1 MAEPFSRSLRLVV
14 MEDKWTAALAL
25 GTGLVLLLAWGGW
38 FVAADI
44 RVYEV
49 SPHARVELEQAASP
63 VQAPVAGRV
72 VQANLTLGR
81 EVQAGELL
89 VEIDTGAEG
98 QRLQEEQERL
108 AALKPQLEALRRQ
121 LSSEEQR
128 LVQEREVGR
137 SAVEEARARS
147 AETEATARFASE
159 NLQTMAQLSQD
170 VVAPLEV
177 KRAKADEEAS
187 QAVARALTFTLQRI
201 VASQRARESELLAR
215 IAELRRTEA
224 QLAGSIATSA
234 AAVRSFEQEINQR
247 RIRAPI
253 AGRLGEVATLRP
265 GAVLREGER
274 VATVVPSGRLR
285 LIAGFP
291 PAVAVGRLQK
301 GQKARLRLDGFPWSQ
316 FGAVEARVDS
326 VATEVRDGLIRV
338 EFSLDQAPSSIPL
351 QHGMTGTVEVEVEK
365 ASPATIVLRSLGQRL
380 SQPAVAPSR

>member
-1 MAEPFSRSLRLVV
+1 
-14 MEDKWTAALAL
+14 
-25 GTGLVLLLAWGGW
+25 
-38 FVAADI
+38 
-44 RVYEV
+44 
-49 SPHARVELEQAASP
+49 

-72 VQANLTLGR
+72 MQAHLALGR

-89 VEIDTGAEG
+89 IELDAGAEE

-121 LSSEEQR
+121 LSNEEQR
-128 LVQEREVGR
+128 LVQERQVGQ
-137 SAVEEARARS
+137 SAVEEARARG
-147 AETEATARFASE
+147 AETDATARFASE
-159 NLQTMAQLSQD
+159 NLRSMAQLSQD

-187 QAVARALTFTLQRI
+187 QAGARALAFTLQRI
-201 VASQRARESELLAR
+201 EASQRARESELLAR

-234 AAVRSFEQEINQR
+234 AAVRAFEQELHQR

-265 GAVLREGER
+265 GAVVREGDR

-285 LIAGFP
+285 LVAGFP
-291 PAVAVGRLQK
+291 PAVAVGRLQS
-301 GQKARLRLDGFPWSQ
+301 GQKASLRLDGFPWGQ
-316 FGAVEARVDS
+316 FGAVGARVES

-338 EFSLDQAPSSIPL
+338 ELSLEPAPSSIPL

-365 ASPATIVLRSLGQRL
+365 ASPATLVLRSLGQRI